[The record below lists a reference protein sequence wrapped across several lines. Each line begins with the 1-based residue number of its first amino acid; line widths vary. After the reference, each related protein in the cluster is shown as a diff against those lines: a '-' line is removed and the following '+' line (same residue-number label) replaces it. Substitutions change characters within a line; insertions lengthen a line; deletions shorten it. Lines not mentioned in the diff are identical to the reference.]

1 MRSFDPGT
9 REYDRAERALA
20 EPANSVPAALFRSVR
35 RAIASVSIFGD
46 CIDSGSITVYNS
58 VMSQTGSSLGKPCE
72 FTCGK
77 AHVYVYNSV
86 SALGQAAA
94 EKAAELINSALS
106 ARGRARVIIATG
118 NSQLTLVESLV
129 RANIDWNV
137 MEVFHMDEYV
147 GLPADHPASFRRW
160 IKTRVADI
168 VHPAKV
174 NYLAG
179 DAPDL
184 DQEIERFSAL
194 LNQAPID
201 LAFVGFGENAHI
213 AFNDPPVAN
222 FRDPA
227 TVKRVKLDERCRAQQ
242 AGEGHFKDVE
252 SVPADALTIT
262 CPGLF
267 RAGAWICSVPD
278 QRKAEAVRCAF
289 EGPISETCPAS
300 IVREH
305 PNASVYLDHASA
317 SLLSNKC

>member
-1 MRSFDPGT
+1 M
-9 REYDRAERALA
+9 
-20 EPANSVPAALFRSVR
+20 
-35 RAIASVSIFGD
+35 
-46 CIDSGSITVYNS
+46 
-58 VMSQTGSSLGKPCE
+58 
-72 FTCGK
+72 
-77 AHVYVYNSV
+77 YVYDSV

-94 EKAAELINSALS
+94 ERAAGLINSALS
-106 ARGRARVIIATG
+106 TRGRARVIVATG
-118 NSQLTLVESLV
+118 NSQLALVESLV
-129 RANIDWNV
+129 RSDINWKAI
-137 MEVFHMDEYV
+137 EIFHMDEYV

-160 IKTRVADI
+160 IKTRVSDV

-179 DAPDL
+179 DAADL
-184 DQEIERFSAL
+184 GREIERFSAL

-252 SVPADALTIT
+252 SVPIDALTIT

-267 RAGAWICSVPD
+267 RAYAWVCSVPD
-278 QRKAEAVRCAF
+278 LRKAEAVRCAL

-305 PNASVYLDHASA
+305 PHAHVYLDRASA